1 MKLYDITQELFSCHV
16 FPGDT
21 SPAYKQMQSLSD
33 GKPCNLTDI
42 SMCTHNGT
50 HIDAPAHY
58 IEDGKTIDQLPLD
71 IFVGTAIVTEGVPKD
86 EKWAALSQPK
96 RLLIKGN
103 QELTVA
109 EATLLCNS
117 NLQLIGVEPQSV
129 GSPEVHR
136 MLLSKDIVLLEGLV
150 LSTVPEGQY
159 TLIALP
165 LKLGGLE
172 GAPCRA
178 VLVEE
183 SQSK

>member
-1 MKLYDITQELFSCHV
+1 MKLYDITQELFSCQAY
-16 FPGDT
+16 PGDT
-21 SPAYKQMQSLSD
+21 PPTYKQVQSLAD
-33 GKPCNLTDI
+33 DKACNLTDI

-58 IEDGKTIDQLPLD
+58 LEDGKNIDQLPLD
-71 IFVGTAIVTEGVPKD
+71 IFIGTATVTEGVPTK
-86 EKWAALSQPK
+86 EKWAALSQPT

-103 QELTVA
+103 QELTET
-109 EATLLCNS
+109 EATLLSNS

-136 MLLSKDIVLLEGLV
+136 ILLKAGIVLLEGLV
-150 LSTVPEGQY
+150 LSHVPEGQY
-159 TLIALP
+159 TLIAPP

-178 VLVEE
+178 VLVER
-183 SQSK
+183 